1 MAAPHNIWAFLNSG
15 SDVDIDIDLDDDND
29 NDNSNDKSPA
39 NTDLLP
45 PLPLSGRKREAAEGR
60 PGGGGESTEHEIH
73 IWTERERRKRMRNM
87 FSNLHALIPHLPPKA
102 DKSTIVDEAVNY
114 IKTVQQTLQTLYNQ
128 KLEKLQNNNPA
139 VSYKA
144 AHYHP
149 QQQQQQ
155 QQFSSTTTTHQA
167 FLADQASSSNG
178 MSSTLLPPPLP
189 PLPPLPPPFS
199 DTTTTFQ
206 TWTSS
211 HLVLCICG
219 GEAHFCIC
227 SVKKSG
233 LFAAVCYILDK
244 HQIEV
249 VSAHVSSDFHR
260 TFFMI
265 QGHVNGS
272 WDEFGAAMVAEE
284 MFKQA
289 AGEINFWLSS

>member
-1 MAAPHNIWAFLNSG
+1 MAAPHNIWAFLNSS
-15 SDVDIDIDLDDDND
+15 SDIDIDIDLVDDND
-29 NDNSNDKSPA
+29 NDNSNDQSPA

-45 PLPLSGRKREAAEGR
+45 PLPLSGRKREAVEGR
-60 PGGGGESTEHEIH
+60 PGRGVESTEHEIH
-73 IWTERERRKRMRNM
+73 IWTERERRKKMRNM

-114 IKTVQQTLQTLYNQ
+114 IKTVQQTLQKLYSQ

-139 VSYKA
+139 GSYKA
-144 AHYHP
+144 VHYHP
-149 QQQQQQ
+149 QQQQS
-155 QQFSSTTTTHQA
+155 SSTTTTRQA

-178 MSSTLLPPPLP
+178 MSSTLLPPPLSP
-189 PLPPLPPPFS
+189 LLPPFY
-199 DTTTTFQ
+199 DTTTAFQ

-211 HLVLCICG
+211 NLVLSICG

-227 SVKKSG
+227 SVKKPG
-233 LFAAVCYILDK
+233 LFAAVCYIIDK

-260 TFFMI
+260 MFIMI
-265 QGHVNGS
+265 QAHVNGS